1 MKQRRVLSLWAGT
14 CILLTGCYNS
24 SRLQD
29 IGDYPPLTRTQDPT
43 AYKGY
48 KPVIT
53 PQPHPQPPD
62 KSQSKAS
69 LWQTGARAFFKDQ
82 RASRVGDVVTVIVDI
97 NDSATIKNDTNTLR
111 QDTRYTGIPNFWG
124 MENWGTDNKQKNL
137 GHFNLFSPNGV
148 SIQSNPQH
156 VGSGLINRQEQV
168 YVSVAAL
175 VTQVL
180 PNGNLVI
187 SGRQE
192 MRFNFEIREVLVT
205 GVVRPEDI
213 LANNTIASQ
222 KIAELRVAYGG
233 RGQLTDAQEAPYGQQ
248 VWDMV
253 MPF

>member
-1 MKQRRVLSLWAGT
+1 MKQLLFLGLFAGT
-14 CILLTGCYNS
+14 CISLSGCYNF
-24 SRLQD
+24 SRMQD

-48 KPVIT
+48 KSVVT
-53 PQPHPQPPD
+53 PQPLPQPE
-62 KSQSKAS
+62 KNQQKTTS

-82 RASRVGDVVTVIVDI
+82 RASRVGDIVTVIVDI
-97 NDSATIKNDTNTLR
+97 NDSATIKNNTTAGR
-111 QDTRYTGIPNFWG
+111 SDTRQTSLPHLYGLEKLP
-124 MENWGTDNKQKNL
+124 KL
-137 GHFNLFSPNGV
+137 GPLDLSSGV
-148 SIQSNPQH
+148 SIKSNPIHQ
-156 VGSGLINRQEQV
+156 GTGQIDRQEQV
-168 YVSVAAL
+168 NVNVAAI

-213 LANNTIASQ
+213 VSNNTIASE

-233 RGQLTDAQEAPYGQQ
+233 RGQLTDVQEAPYGQQ
-248 VWDMV
+248 IWDAFA
-253 MPF
+253 PF